1 MVFFLVIY
9 TTIKFI
15 KWFLLERVSMTVYA
29 YLRVSTD
36 AQDVA
41 NQRHGLLE
49 YANSSGLVP
58 VKIIEDAASGK
69 IPWRQRKLGE
79 MLEKAEAG
87 DTILFAE
94 VSRLGRSTLQVLE
107 FLQAAAERG
116 VSVHITK
123 NKMLM
128 DGSIQSRITAVV
140 LGLAAEIEREL
151 ISARTK
157 EALAKRKAEGMKLGR
172 PRGQAKTLA
181 LDSKAEEIKKLL
193 EKGVSKASIAKIVDC
208 SPQTLYLWLERR
220 GLK

>member
-1 MVFFLVIY
+1 MAI
-9 TTIKFI
+9 
-15 KWFLLERVSMTVYA
+15 YA

-36 AQDVA
+36 AQYVA

-49 YANSSGLVP
+49 YANDNNLVP
-58 VKIIEDAASGK
+58 VKIVEDSASGK
-69 IPWRQRKLGE
+69 IAWRRRKLGE
-79 MLEKAEAG
+79 MLENAQAG

-107 FLQAAAERG
+107 FLQAAAEKG
-116 VSVHITK
+116 VNIHITK
-123 NKMLM
+123 NKMVM
-128 DGSIQSRITAVV
+128 DGSIQARITATV

-151 ISARTK
+151 ISSRTK
-157 EALAKRKAEGMKLGR
+157 EALAKRKADGIKLGR
-172 PRGQAKTLA
+172 PRGQAQKLA
-181 LDSKAEEIKKLL
+181 LDSKADEIKKLL

>member
-1 MVFFLVIY
+1 MAI
-9 TTIKFI
+9 
-15 KWFLLERVSMTVYA
+15 YA

-49 YANSSGLVP
+49 YANDNNLVP
-58 VKIIEDAASGK
+58 VKIVEDSASGK
-69 IPWRQRKLGE
+69 IAWRRRKLGE
-79 MLEKAEAG
+79 MLENAQAG

-107 FLQAAAERG
+107 FLQAAAEKG
-116 VSVHITK
+116 VNIHITK
-123 NKMLM
+123 NRMVM
-128 DGSIQSRITAVV
+128 DGSMQSRITAVV

-151 ISARTK
+151 ISTRTK
-157 EALAKRKAEGMKLGR
+157 EALAKRKADGIKLGR
-172 PRGQAKTLA
+172 PRGQAQKLA
-181 LDSKAEEIKKLL
+181 LDSKADEIKKLL
-193 EKGVSKASIAKIVDC
+193 EKGVSKASIAKIVEC

>member
-1 MVFFLVIY
+1 MAI
-9 TTIKFI
+9 
-15 KWFLLERVSMTVYA
+15 YA

-49 YANSSGLVP
+49 YANDNNLVP
-58 VKIIEDAASGK
+58 VKIVEDSASGK
-69 IPWRQRKLGE
+69 IAWRRRKLGE
-79 MLEKAEAG
+79 MLENAQAG

-107 FLQAAAERG
+107 FLQAAAEKG
-116 VSVHITK
+116 VNIHITK
-123 NKMLM
+123 NRMVM
-128 DGSIQSRITAVV
+128 DGSMQSRITAVV

-151 ISARTK
+151 ISTRTK
-157 EALAKRKAEGMKLGR
+157 EALAKRKADGIKLGR
-172 PRGQAKTLA
+172 PRGQAQKLA
-181 LDSKAEEIKKLL
+181 LDSKAAEIKNLL

>member
-1 MVFFLVIY
+1 MVFIGK
-9 TTIKFI
+9 TEMAI
-15 KWFLLERVSMTVYA
+15 YA

-41 NQRHGLLE
+41 NQRYGLLE
-49 YANSSGLVP
+49 YANETNLVP
-58 VKIIEDAASGK
+58 VKIVEDSASGK
-69 IPWRQRKLGE
+69 IAWKKRKLGE

-107 FLQAAAERG
+107 FLQVAAQKG

-123 NKMLM
+123 NKMVM
-128 DGSIQSRITAVV
+128 DGSMQAKVMAVMF
-140 LGLAAEIEREL
+140 GLAAEIEREL

-157 EALAKRKAEGMKLGR
+157 EALAKRKAEGVKLGR
-172 PRGQAKTLA
+172 PRGQAQKLA
-181 LDSKAEEIKKLL
+181 LDSKADEIKKLL

>member
-1 MVFFLVIY
+1 
-9 TTIKFI
+9 
-15 KWFLLERVSMTVYA
+15 MTVYA

-41 NQRHGLLE
+41 NQRYGLLE
-49 YANSSGLVP
+49 YANETNLVP
-58 VKIIEDAASGK
+58 VKIVEDSASGK
-69 IPWRQRKLGE
+69 IAWKKRKLGE

-107 FLQAAAERG
+107 FLQVAAQKG

-123 NKMLM
+123 NKMVM
-128 DGSIQSRITAVV
+128 DGSMQAKVMAVMF
-140 LGLAAEIEREL
+140 GLAAEIEREL

-157 EALAKRKAEGMKLGR
+157 EALAKRKAEGVKLGR
-172 PRGQAKTLA
+172 PRGQAQKLA
-181 LDSKAEEIKKLL
+181 LDSKADEIKKLL
-193 EKGVSKASIAKIVDC
+193 EKGVSKASIAKIVEC

>member
-1 MVFFLVIY
+1 
-9 TTIKFI
+9 
-15 KWFLLERVSMTVYA
+15 MTVYA

-41 NQRHGLLE
+41 NQKHGLLE
-49 YANSSGLVP
+49 YANDSGLVP
-58 VKIIEDAASGK
+58 VVMFEDSASGR

-94 VSRLGRSTLQVLE
+94 ISRLGRSTLQVLE
-107 FLQAAAERG
+107 FLQAAAARG

-123 NKMLM
+123 NKMVM
-128 DGSIQSRITAVV
+128 DGSIQARITATV

-151 ISARTK
+151 ISSRTK
-157 EALAKRKAEGMKLGR
+157 EALAKRKAEGVKLGR
-172 PRGQAKTLA
+172 PRGEAKTLA
-181 LDSKAEEIKKLL
+181 LDSKASQIKELL
-193 EKGVSKASIAKIVDC
+193 SKQVSKASIAKIVEC

>member
-1 MVFFLVIY
+1 MAI
-9 TTIKFI
+9 
-15 KWFLLERVSMTVYA
+15 YA

-41 NQRHGLLE
+41 NQKHGLLE
-49 YANSSGLVP
+49 YANDTGLVP
-58 VKIIEDAASGK
+58 VKIVEDSASGK
-69 IPWRQRKLGE
+69 IAWKKRKLGE
-79 MLEKAEAG
+79 MLEKAETG

-107 FLQAAAERG
+107 FLQVAAQKG

-123 NKMLM
+123 NKMVM
-128 DGSIQSRITAVV
+128 DGSMQAKVMAVMF
-140 LGLAAEIEREL
+140 GLAAEIEREL

-172 PRGQAKTLA
+172 PRGQAQKLA
-181 LDSKAEEIKKLL
+181 LDSKADEIKKLL
-193 EKGVSKASIAKIVDC
+193 EKGVSKASIAKIVEC

>member
-1 MVFFLVIY
+1 
-9 TTIKFI
+9 
-15 KWFLLERVSMTVYA
+15 MTVYA

-41 NQRHGLLE
+41 NQKHGLLE
-49 YANSSGLVP
+49 YANDSGLVP
-58 VKIIEDAASGK
+58 VKVIEDAASGK

-107 FLQAAAERG
+107 FLQVAAQKG

-123 NKMLM
+123 NKMVM
-128 DGSIQSRITAVV
+128 DGSMQAKVMAVMF
-140 LGLAAEIEREL
+140 GLAAEIEREL

-172 PRGQAKTLA
+172 PRGQAQKLA

-208 SPQTLYLWLERR
+208 SPQTLYLWLDRR

>member
-1 MVFFLVIY
+1 MAI
-9 TTIKFI
+9 
-15 KWFLLERVSMTVYA
+15 YA

-49 YANSSGLVP
+49 YANDNNLVP
-58 VKIIEDAASGK
+58 VKIVEDSASGK
-69 IPWRQRKLGE
+69 IAWRKRKLGE
-79 MLEKAEAG
+79 MLENAQAG

-107 FLQAAAERG
+107 FLQAAAEKG
-116 VSVHITK
+116 VNIHITK
-123 NKMLM
+123 NKMVM
-128 DGSIQSRITAVV
+128 DGSIQARITATV

-151 ISARTK
+151 ISSRTK
-157 EALAKRKAEGMKLGR
+157 EALAKRKADGIKLGR
-172 PRGQAKTLA
+172 PRGQAQKLA
-181 LDSKAEEIKKLL
+181 LDSKADEIKKLL
-193 EKGVSKASIAKIVDC
+193 EKGVSKASIAKIVEC

>member
-1 MVFFLVIY
+1 MAI
-9 TTIKFI
+9 
-15 KWFLLERVSMTVYA
+15 YA

-41 NQRHGLLE
+41 NQRYGLLE
-49 YANSSGLVP
+49 YANETNLVP
-58 VKIIEDAASGK
+58 VKIVEDSASGK
-69 IPWRQRKLGE
+69 IAWKKRKLGE

-107 FLQAAAERG
+107 FLQVAAQKG

-123 NKMLM
+123 NKMVM
-128 DGSIQSRITAVV
+128 DGSMQAKVMAVMF
-140 LGLAAEIEREL
+140 GLAAEIEREL

-157 EALAKRKAEGMKLGR
+157 EALAKRKAEGVKLGR
-172 PRGQAKTLA
+172 PRGQAQKLA
-181 LDSKAEEIKKLL
+181 LDSKADEIKKLL

>member
-1 MVFFLVIY
+1 MAI
-9 TTIKFI
+9 
-15 KWFLLERVSMTVYA
+15 YA

-49 YANSSGLVP
+49 YANDNNLVP
-58 VKIIEDAASGK
+58 VKIVEDSASGK
-69 IPWRQRKLGE
+69 IAWRKRKLGE
-79 MLEKAEAG
+79 MLENAQAG

-107 FLQAAAERG
+107 FLQAAAEKG
-116 VSVHITK
+116 VNIHITK
-123 NKMLM
+123 NKMVM
-128 DGSIQSRITAVV
+128 DGSIQARITATV

-151 ISARTK
+151 ISSRTK
-157 EALAKRKAEGMKLGR
+157 EALAKRKADGIKLGR
-172 PRGQAKTLA
+172 PRGQAQKLA
-181 LDSKAEEIKKLL
+181 LDSKADEIKKLL

>member
-1 MVFFLVIY
+1 MAI
-9 TTIKFI
+9 
-15 KWFLLERVSMTVYA
+15 YA

-49 YANSSGLVP
+49 YANDNNLVP
-58 VKIIEDAASGK
+58 VKIVEDSASGK
-69 IPWRQRKLGE
+69 IAWRKRKLGE
-79 MLEKAEAG
+79 MLENAQAG

-107 FLQAAAERG
+107 FLQAAAEKG
-116 VSVHITK
+116 VNIHITK
-123 NKMLM
+123 NRMVM
-128 DGSIQSRITAVV
+128 DGSMQSRITAVV

-157 EALAKRKAEGMKLGR
+157 EALAKRKAEGVKLGR
-172 PRGQAKTLA
+172 PRGEAKTLA
-181 LDSKAEEIKKLL
+181 LDSKASQIKELL
-193 EKGVSKASIAKIVDC
+193 SKQVSKASIAKIVEC

>member
-1 MVFFLVIY
+1 
-9 TTIKFI
+9 
-15 KWFLLERVSMTVYA
+15 MTVYA

-41 NQRHGLLE
+41 NQRYGLLE
-49 YANSSGLVP
+49 YANETNLVP
-58 VKIIEDAASGK
+58 VKIVEDSASGK
-69 IPWRQRKLGE
+69 IAWKKRKLGE

-107 FLQAAAERG
+107 FLQVAAQKG

-123 NKMLM
+123 NKMVM
-128 DGSIQSRITAVV
+128 DGSMQAKVMAVMF
-140 LGLAAEIEREL
+140 GLAAEIEREL

-157 EALAKRKAEGMKLGR
+157 EALAKRKAEGVKLGR
-172 PRGQAKTLA
+172 PRGQAQKLA
-181 LDSKAEEIKKLL
+181 LDSKADEIKKLL